1 LQTGARA
8 RPLNLPSMSTVHAT
22 QANPT
27 AAAALPSGVAAIQSQ
42 IDAYLLGD
50 LQRRLKTS
58 RVRIGLYEKMKVLL
72 EKS

>member
-1 LQTGARA
+1 
-8 RPLNLPSMSTVHAT
+8 M
-22 QANPT
+22 
-27 AAAALPSGVAAIQSQ
+27 AAAALPPGVAALQSQ

-72 EKS
+72 EKP

>member
-1 LQTGARA
+1 
-8 RPLNLPSMSTVHAT
+8 M
-22 QANPT
+22 
-27 AAAALPSGVAAIQSQ
+27 AAAALPPGVAAIQSQ

-58 RVRIGLYEKMKVLL
+58 RVRVELYEKMKVLL

>member
-1 LQTGARA
+1 
-8 RPLNLPSMSTVHAT
+8 M
-22 QANPT
+22 
-27 AAAALPSGVAAIQSQ
+27 AAAALPPGVAALQSQ

-58 RVRIGLYEKMKVLL
+58 RVRIELYEKMKVLL